1 VAGGIVRTAR
11 AFDRYCRHEPPRL
24 RDPRPGADR
33 AARRRE
39 TGAQADADAGADA
52 GAQPAGAAARA
63 QAAAPAGAAARS
75 DDVPDRGHP
84 GVLVLPQ
91 DRHLRHRGPDHRK
104 VALWNTIIGEG
115 DAEHP
120 ATAMLVKVVLTGPS
134 FANQDGK
141 LVVVAKEG
149 KRTLVKQTFPI
160 EDYFEEQ
167 TPSITL
173 PLLVTG
179 VGCEEITV
187 TATLS
192 GKGKRGT
199 ARAVVPFACGE

>member
-1 VAGGIVRTAR
+1 M
-11 AFDRYCRHEPPRL
+11 RHL
-24 RDPRPGADR
+24 ALC
-33 AARRRE
+33 AVVLA
-39 TGAQADADAGADA
+39 
-52 GAQPAGAAARA
+52 
-63 QAAAPAGAAARS
+63 AAAPAVAQPAASRPAPPPLPRPTFQIKGIHAFLYFHKTGAFG
-75 DDVPDRGHP
+75 DRDLTDG
-84 GVLVLPQ
+84 Q
-91 DRHLRHRGPDHRK
+91 T
-104 VALWNTIIGEG
+104 ALWNTIIGEG

-134 FANQDGK
+134 FANQAGK

-160 EDYFEEQ
+160 EDYFEER

-192 GKGKRGT
+192 GKGKKGAAT
-199 ARAVVPFACGE
+199 AKVPFACGE